1 MNLTLETERLILRP
15 LEISDAEAMFAMDN
29 NPNVHKYLWQQPTQE
44 LNETI
49 KIIKMVQKQYEEN
62 KIGRFATIIKETSEF
77 IGWTGI
83 KFVNNHVENG
93 NTNFYD
99 YGYRLNEKFWNKG
112 FATEA
117 SNAWL
122 DYGFN
127 QMKIQEMNAY
137 THAENGASNHV
148 LQKVGFN
155 FIEDYPDENGVTW
168 KWWQLKNLEFR
179 NQNLEQ

>member
-1 MNLTLETERLILRP
+1 MNLILETERLILRP
-15 LEISDAEAMFAMDN
+15 LEITDAEVMFTMDN

-49 KIIKMVQKQYEEN
+49 KIIEMVQKQYSEN
-62 KIGRFATIIKETSEF
+62 GIGRFATILKETGEF

-83 KFVNNHVENG
+83 KFVNDHVENG

-117 SNAWL
+117 SKAWL

-127 QMKIQEMNAY
+127 QMNIQEMNAY

-148 LQKVGFN
+148 LQKVGFH
-155 FIEDYPDENGVTW
+155 FMEDYPDEDGVTW
-168 KWWQLKNLEFR
+168 KWWQLRNLEFR
-179 NQNLEQ
+179 NQNLER